1 MLAFFFSPYLV
12 SAQCGQISFGPATPN
27 GAGVVFDVIFD
38 PKGDI
43 LVKAMN
49 VSITLLDATGTG
61 GASAQI
67 TALTTQSSLNP
78 FFVNN
83 GFTVATVNVPT
94 TTTVDM
100 TVFKTTPVS
109 ISQPMVLFKVFI
121 TGPSLC
127 YLAKITQAQLIK
139 PVGSC
144 SISSG
149 TLSTVGSSICISGI
163 DIGGTIEKAVA
174 TIPCIGSINNGI
186 PMVAVK
192 IWNLPTAVTACN
204 TQTAANGK
212 YLCNVP
218 SGQDYR
224 IEPTKTG
231 NLNCGVTELD
241 AAMILQQ
248 ITGNL
253 PTLKEVWQRIAADLN
268 GDGKITTVDNVQ
280 ISNIILGN
288 PTPFASWAFV
298 PTADYFKIPIPTN
311 LTGVPKFDQFIQLT
325 SPATMSTATLKKQGF
340 VGIKKGDVNGSCSD
354 CGGLIAPEK
363 VSAGNPNSIIEVVG
377 EDKQLNSGEVT
388 YIRFKAKKFIQN
400 SVYAL
405 HLDYNSELLEVLEL
419 KAMGLENLAHHID
432 IENNTVKMFGFS
444 DSKEGLS
451 LKDDET
457 LFLLKVRAKKDLS
470 SIENALWQSKEI
482 VGNQVFSIN
491 LEAEK
496 FELTY
501 EKTNDNTF
509 LHPTQ
514 MLGNIP
520 NPFKDETLIRFT
532 LAHAGATRITVSDVA
547 GRIVSSYEGI
557 FKAGNNDYLFQY
569 SNDYTGLLFY
579 KIESGEATLT
589 GKMLKIN

>member
-12 SAQCGQISFGPATPN
+12 SAQCGQILFGPATPN

-204 TQTAANGK
+204 TQTAADGK

-224 IEPTKTG
+224 IEPAKTG

-241 AAMILQQ
+241 AAMMLQQ

-268 GDGKITTVDNVQ
+268 GDGKITTADNVQ
-280 ISNIILGN
+280 M
-288 PTPFASWAFV
+288 
-298 PTADYFKIPIPTN
+298 
-311 LTGVPKFDQFIQLT
+311 T

-354 CGGLIAPEK
+354 CGGLIATEK